1 MTHWLCFEDDNGWQT
16 CHMHEAIRAEM
27 SLKKKMSALLQ
38 QLMFLSS
45 LASISFFNVSFLYKI
60 IDLPGGHP
68 SSERDFS
75 IPFLPATPLSPSWLF
90 KGFLS

>member
-45 LASISFFNVSFLYKI
+45 LATTSFFYVSLMYNV
-60 IDLPGGHP
+60 IDLPPLIGERLYYPFPP
-68 SSERDFS
+68 SNSLGS
-75 IPFLPATPLSPSWLF
+75 
-90 KGFLS
+90 